1 MLSKIITFLA
11 VFVLLFLL
19 QGVSQ
24 STESSAHPLLDKY
37 YPRPENNTDTNT
49 TVNSQIK
56 PIPQTNPEPSLA
68 NTPAIKNTPI
78 VPAGPVATTIH
89 ANVYAPESANLPAEN
104 TAPPA
109 TTARALSNMPAA
121 SNIAAENEIPALAS
135 KPEIS
140 NSIPEKNEPVET
152 TTHSLSNLSKM
163 TDLRADSTLPVFAT
177 APVIRNRITVT
188 KPVPATKN
196 DQISFPPS
204 QSLYDIRLGSST
216 PQYDT
221 WVKNNNGAGS
231 VTTSPK

>member
-1 MLSKIITFLA
+1 MLSKIISFLG
-11 VFVLLFLL
+11 VFILLFLL
-19 QGVSQ
+19 QGFSQ
-24 STESSAHPLLDKY
+24 TTENAAHPLLDKY

-56 PIPQTNPEPSLA
+56 PISQTNPEPSLA

-89 ANVYAPESANLPAEN
+89 ANVSAPESVILPGEN

-109 TTARALSNMPAA
+109 TTTHALSNIPAA
-121 SNIAAENEIPALAS
+121 SSMTAENEIPAMTS

-140 NSIPEKNEPVET
+140 TSIPEKNEPVET
-152 TTHSLSNLSKM
+152 TTHSLSNLSKT
-163 TDLRADSTLPVFAT
+163 TDLRADSSLPIFAT
-177 APVIRNRITVT
+177 APVIKNKITFP
-188 KPVPATKN
+188 KPAPAAKN

-204 QSLYDIRLGSST
+204 QSLYDTRLGSST